1 MKFFADLGSGGTL
14 EIENTDLQ
22 TVITLTPHSIDQ
34 QHSQQMSIY
43 LGNWSAS
50 PTLFQLPSYLI
61 LQIETPQRTSFV
73 RLQSNSISLLT
84 EMPLMLNAKMIPLRN
99 APPSVPT
106 TVSSKID
113 MPKAESMKP
122 IEPLKPLHTSGTVAM
137 RMEPMEKRMK
147 NMSVRLELS
156 TSMQASGQT
165 SGQTSGRTA
174 AQAAI
179 PVCSKCG
186 AKVYESDRFCAN
198 CGHSLR
204 T

>member
-1 MKFFADLGSGGTL
+1 MKFFADLGTGGTL

-22 TVITLTPHSIDQ
+22 TLITLTSHSIDQ
-34 QHSQQMSIY
+34 QQSQQMSIY

-99 APPSVPT
+99 APPSAPATVP
-106 TVSSKID
+106 SKIE

-122 IEPLKPLHTSGTVAM
+122 IEPLKPLRTSGNVAM
-137 RMEPMEKRMK
+137 RTEPMEKRMK

-156 TSMQASGQT
+156 TSTQT
-165 SGQTSGRTA
+165 SAQTSLRTA
-174 AQAAI
+174 AHASI

-186 AKVYESDRFCAN
+186 TEVHESDRCCTN
-198 CGHSLR
+198 CGHSVR